1 MCTCISLRAHTHTSG
16 GCAYSC
22 AFAGSNVR
30 RNPPPDPPRYSSHAV
45 VRAQLDLLI
54 AMSHGQKG
62 GHSQT
67 VLWTKGP
74 RCLVLWTAWPGLAWP
89 GHENTDY
96 DSCLQGNGSDINLYV
111 LQLPGESTSICLSVR
126 PPFCLSPV
134 SHLLQ
139 HRDLKAFCA
148 SLDNFL
154 SQSSSFFKTNS
165 F

>member
-1 MCTCISLRAHTHTSG
+1 MCTCISLRARTHTCG
-16 GCAYSC
+16 GCAFSC
-22 AFAGSNVR
+22 AFCWFQ
-30 RNPPPDPPRYSSHAV
+30 
-45 VRAQLDLLI
+45 RAQESSSRPSEIFITRCRSSAAGPPHRNEPRTEGWTLSDSSVDEGASL
-54 AMSHGQKG
+54 SC
-62 GHSQT
+62 T
-67 VLWTKGP
+67 VD
-74 RCLVLWTAWPGLAWP
+74 RLAWP
-89 GHENTDY
+89 GHESTDY

-126 PPFCLSPV
+126 PSFCLSPV
-134 SHLLQ
+134 SHLLP